1 MHRSTLVCNKSRQFD
16 ARHMHKHAHTCIYGR
31 THEYCTITT
40 ITTPVALTPYP
51 DSLNARMSTIA
62 IDTTSRGRGPLSC
75 TGLPTARHSQVIRNR
90 GSRSTEPIQYYHPLI
105 TAKAQSPVNCRSFT
119 PNVCVF
125 QTVPSNPMRPG
136 PAPQG
141 RWNSNANSLLVLP
154 GGRQITSCAR

>member
-16 ARHMHKHAHTCIYGR
+16 ARHMHKHAHKRTYGR

-40 ITTPVALTPYP
+40 ITTPVALMPYP

-125 QTVPSNPMRPG
+125 QTVAFKTHEARPSASYSRKMELECQF
-136 PAPQG
+136 A
-141 RWNSNANSLLVLP
+141 
-154 GGRQITSCAR
+154 SCAARWSENN